1 MPKLSILIIVSCLA
15 LTAQAQTRASTRLGM
30 ELYNKLQ
37 GPKYAQSAE
46 LKAIMVKG
54 NPEVIQALVK
64 KYNGVLRFSAGNI
77 SSVAI
82 PYRDLT
88 AFSQEAGVVSIEN
101 STAPIQ
107 KLMDSARI
115 YNNIDSALLGIA
127 PLSQPYRGTG
137 VIVGIIDGGLYFRH
151 QDFRRANGNTRI
163 RYLWDQYQSTGTSPL
178 PYGYGSAW
186 DSTGIN
192 TGLCTSLDPGADYS
206 HGTNVA
212 GIAAGNGSSWD
223 TGDAYL
229 RGRYTGVAPDADMIV
244 VRYNDTASGNQV
256 IVDAVNYIFTKAAQL
271 GRPCVINISLGSYYG
286 SHDGQDMAAQAINAM
301 LEAQTGRALVAAAGN
316 ARGLQFHL
324 SYSLSPTDSLFTW
337 FTYYHRGHI
346 VYYDLWADTSQFK
359 LAHFAIGCENNTP
372 AFLARTKYYTVD
384 SFILAQG
391 VTSIIG
397 DSLMQGA
404 SNLGNYEIAVT
415 LSGGTYHIEFQVSPA
430 VLTDFWSL
438 QTIGQG
444 TFDAWVDSNAI
455 GGSSP
460 VRTLP
465 GGFSSPDY
473 RFADSLK
480 TIVSSWQCSDDV
492 ITVANYVNRSAF
504 LDIDSIYIPSG
515 VITGSL
521 GTTSSIGPT
530 RDNRLKPDIAATGNY
545 STATGDSGLISALI
559 RIGGN
564 ARKSISLGGKHL
576 VNGGTSMSSPLVC
589 GCAALYLQEHPHAG
603 FREVKQ
609 VLEATARLDT
619 FTTLNI
625 PNINWGWGKVNCYRA
640 LLYHV
645 VYGCK
650 DTGSINYNV
659 NANIDTG
666 GCIAKVYG
674 CTDTAAFNYNP
685 SANTNNGSCMARVY
699 GCTDTGSFN
708 YDPSANT
715 NNGSCI
721 AKVYGCTDT
730 AAINFD
736 AAANTNNGSCVLK
749 VYGIRDSS
757 CLYYNPHANVNSG
770 PCIHLGIAEM
780 NNTDISFDVIPN
792 PVNDEARI
800 VVNSKAPLVNASVK
814 FYDMQ
819 GRQVD
824 ALNFPPGS
832 NEATYINNKLASG
845 IYDAALISDGKVIA
859 VKKMV
864 VE

>member
-1 MPKLSILIIVSCLA
+1 MHKLCILLLISCSVL
-15 LTAQAQTRASTRLGM
+15 LAQAQTMASTKLGM

-37 GPKYAQSAE
+37 DPKYAQSIE

-54 NPEVIQALVK
+54 NPEVIQGLVK
-64 KYNGVLRFSAGNI
+64 KYNGILRFSAGNI

-82 PYRDLT
+82 PYRNLT
-88 AFSQEAGVVSIEN
+88 HFSQEAGVVSIEN
-101 STAPIQ
+101 STTAVQ

-178 PYGYGSAW
+178 PYGYGSEW

-192 TGLCTSLDPGADYS
+192 TGLCTSLDPSADFS

-223 TGDAYL
+223 TGDAHL
-229 RGRYTGVAPDADMIV
+229 RGRYTGVAPDADMII
-244 VRYNDTASGNQV
+244 VRYNNTSSGNQV

-271 GRPCVINISLGSYYG
+271 GRPCVINLSLGSYSG
-286 SHDGQDMAAQAINAM
+286 SHDGQDLAAQAVNAM
-301 LEAQTGRALVAAAGN
+301 LEAQTGRVLVAAAGN
-316 ARGLQFHL
+316 ARGQKFHL
-324 SYSLSPTDSLFTW
+324 SYTLSPTDSLFTW
-337 FTYYHRGHI
+337 YTYFHRGQY

-359 LAHFAIGCENNTP
+359 LAHFAIGCDDITP
-372 AFLARTKYYTVD
+372 TFLARTKYFTID
-384 SFILAQG
+384 SFSPAQG
-391 VTSIIG
+391 VTNIIS
-397 DSLMQGA
+397 DSLMQGPA
-404 SNLGNYEIAVT
+404 KLGDYQIAVT
-415 LSGGTYHIEFQVSPA
+415 LSGGTYHVEFY
-430 VLTDFWSL
+430 VLPTVHTDLWRL

-444 TFDAWVDSNAI
+444 TFDVWADSAYT
-455 GGSSP
+455 GSSSP
-460 VRTLP
+460 VRILP
-465 GGFSSPDY
+465 GGFSSPNY

-492 ITVANYVNRSAF
+492 ITVANYCNRSAF
-504 LDIDSIYIPSG
+504 LDIDSIYVPSN
-515 VITGSL
+515 VTTGSL
-521 GTTSSIGPT
+521 GTTSSTGPT
-530 RDNRLKPDIAATGNY
+530 RDNRMKPDIAATGNFI
-545 STATGDSGLISALI
+545 TATGDSGLIAALV

-564 ARKSISLGGKHL
+564 AKKSISLGGKHTK
-576 VNGGTSMSSPLVC
+576 NGGTSMSSPLVA
-589 GCAALYLQEHPHAG
+589 GVAALYLQEHPRAS

-609 VLEATARLDT
+609 AIEATARLDT
-619 FTTLNI
+619 FTTYSI
-625 PNINWGWGKVNCYRA
+625 PNINWGWGKVNAYQA

-650 DTGSINYNV
+650 DTGSINYNP

-685 SANTNNGSCMARVY
+685 RANTNNG
-699 GCTDTGSFN
+699 G
-708 YDPSANT
+708 
-715 NNGSCI
+715 CI

-730 AAINFD
+730 GAINYDPAANINTGGCIAKIYGCTDTAGINFD
-736 AAANTNNGSCVLK
+736 SAANTNNGSCVLK

-757 CLYYNPHANVNSG
+757 CLYYNPHANVNVG
-770 PCIHLGIAEM
+770 PCIHLGIAPM
-780 NNTDISFDVIPN
+780 NNNYISFDVIPN
-792 PVNDEARI
+792 PVSDDARI
-800 VVNSKAPLVNASVK
+800 VVNSKTPLPNASIK
-814 FYDMQ
+814 IYDMQ

-832 NEATYINNKLASG
+832 NEVTFINNKLAPG
-845 IYDAALISDGKVIA
+845 IYDAALISDGTLIA
-859 VKKMV
+859 VKKIV